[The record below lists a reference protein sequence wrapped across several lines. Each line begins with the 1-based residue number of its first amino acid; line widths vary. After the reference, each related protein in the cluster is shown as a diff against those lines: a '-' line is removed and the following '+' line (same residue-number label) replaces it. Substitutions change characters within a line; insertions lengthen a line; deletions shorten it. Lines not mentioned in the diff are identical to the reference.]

1 MRARSTRSS
10 VLKISSPSYESLLCS
25 HDNRHAH
32 HCGDCHLC
40 IPMKVTRAYAE
51 ESAKEKGYE
60 PIQVD
65 GIPEGFSFKKPDI
78 DIGGKVHVGELIAF
92 IPLAETE
99 RAPGS

>member
-1 MRARSTRSS
+1 
-10 VLKISSPSYESLLCS
+10 
-25 HDNRHAH
+25 
-32 HCGDCHLC
+32 
-40 IPMKVTRAYAE
+40 MKVTRAYAE

-99 RAPGS
+99 RELASVTGKDVFDLLENYFFITKRRK